1 MSEAYSRKIY
11 CENSINF
18 HFSEGGGGRENSSRR
33 CIAQYTGDN
42 SCMPRH
48 VKNVISVNMAMP
60 MIKNLQQEV
69 YLSFGKSS
77 IVVKVV
83 AVAVTIGYFLSYAKS
98 VVPFLAVTPGY
109 VLPPN
114 FWVWTFVTHSFI
126 EFHFW
131 EVLADIAVL
140 ILCGKLLEP
149 LWGALDMLIFLAV
162 VNTGV
167 ALASSFL
174 YIGIYLVTKN
184 EEYLFETYIHGLV
197 GYVAGF
203 SVAVKQVMPDH
214 KLLSSPFGTLRNTHI
229 PLLLMFVTIT
239 LRLINV
245 VDGPYPFMFG
255 FGILI
260 SWTYLRFYQ
269 KHSNGNR
276 GDMAD
281 QFSFARYLHM
291 SSSTLVRSVLFL
303 LLRYILMMHVE
314 INAIIRIEIS

>member
-1 MSEAYSRKIY
+1 MHATT
-11 CENSINF
+11 
-18 HFSEGGGGRENSSRR
+18 RE
-33 CIAQYTGDN
+33 YVT
-42 SCMPRH
+42 
-48 VKNVISVNMAMP
+48 SVNMAMP

-174 YIGIYLVTKN
+174 YIGIYLVTKMKS
-184 EEYLFETYIHGLV
+184 IC
-197 GYVAGF
+197 
-203 SVAVKQVMPDH
+203 
-214 KLLSSPFGTLRNTHI
+214 
-229 PLLLMFVTIT
+229 
-239 LRLINV
+239 LRLTST
-245 VDGPYPFMFG
+245 D
-255 FGILI
+255 
-260 SWTYLRFYQ
+260 WW
-269 KHSNGNR
+269 
-276 GDMAD
+276 DM
-281 QFSFARYLHM
+281 
-291 SSSTLVRSVLFL
+291 
-303 LLRYILMMHVE
+303 
-314 INAIIRIEIS
+314 

>member
-1 MSEAYSRKIY
+1 MHATT
-11 CENSINF
+11 
-18 HFSEGGGGRENSSRR
+18 RE
-33 CIAQYTGDN
+33 YVT
-42 SCMPRH
+42 
-48 VKNVISVNMAMP
+48 SVNMAMP

-77 IVVKVV
+77 VVVKVV

-281 QFSFARYLHM
+281 QFSFARYFHM
-291 SSSTLVRSVLFL
+291 STLE
-303 LLRYILMMHVE
+303 HVE
-314 INAIIRIEIS
+314 VSCFVFWFFF